1 MDKVKKHLFTAPV
14 ICMLA
19 GISTAHAD
27 TAYIVPTPLLAPS
40 SISAEDARIP
50 VPNGKE
56 WDSFHGQFSS
66 QKYSPLNQINKN
78 PQLVQNPGY

>member
-27 TAYIVPTPLLAPS
+27 TAYVVPTPPAGAIQYL
-40 SISAEDARIP
+40 RRRR
-50 VPNGKE
+50 
-56 WDSFHGQFSS
+56 
-66 QKYSPLNQINKN
+66 
-78 PQLVQNPGY
+78 